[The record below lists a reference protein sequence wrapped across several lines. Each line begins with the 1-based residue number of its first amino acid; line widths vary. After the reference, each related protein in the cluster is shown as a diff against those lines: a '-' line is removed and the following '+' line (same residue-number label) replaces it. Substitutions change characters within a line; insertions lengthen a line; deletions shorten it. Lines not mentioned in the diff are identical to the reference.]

1 MVITKPNRHEGLL
14 PFWECAKNTVRYRV
28 FTTAGVALELDA
40 RKNGDNTLEEQEKL
54 PLTAGEE
61 G

>member
-1 MVITKPNRHEGLL
+1 MSKMWTFIGGVVAGIVG
-14 PFWECAKNTVRYRV
+14 V